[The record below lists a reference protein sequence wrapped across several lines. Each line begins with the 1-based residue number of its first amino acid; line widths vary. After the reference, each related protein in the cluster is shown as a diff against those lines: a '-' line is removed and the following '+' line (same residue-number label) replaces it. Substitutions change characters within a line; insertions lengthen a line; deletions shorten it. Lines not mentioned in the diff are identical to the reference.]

1 MTSQEQPPQG
11 EPGPEPAASEDA
23 PDAATGEARTTRGGY
38 EYTIVDDAAPETQGT
53 GGASAERARRGV
65 PIAVAAVAVVMA
77 AGLAALAT
85 WFFAGGGSSEDG
97 RVNQGVSNLLNA
109 FGQEQQFTS
118 TRYEGQEPPGFPD
131 LPRYEGTE
139 VVASV
144 LQVQDGDASYLV
156 VYDTDADRDD
166 VTAFYRDAFDED
178 PWQVEQGQDSASST
192 LFQFSNIEDA
202 DIEGIVLVTDS
213 KDADLTTIIVS
224 VQEVAGAPDDADG
237 FAPGEARTAPEGLP
251 ELPVVEDAVLVQ
263 SAFQRQ
269 AGGRLFALS
278 YLSQD
283 DADVILDL
291 YRTDLEDRGYTVED
305 LPAANTPPGGSGIGF
320 RHEGDDITGTVSVS
334 DFTVDDS
341 YRLIEVQVS
350 VGADGSS

>member
-1 MTSQEQPPQG
+1 MTSQEQPPHG
-11 EPGPEPAASEDA
+11 EPPQEPSPGADA
-23 PDAATGEARTTRGGY
+23 PDAATREAHTTRSGY
-38 EYTIVDDAAPETQGT
+38 EYTIVDEAAAETPGT
-53 GGASAERARRGV
+53 DGASGPRARRGV
-65 PIAVAAVAVVMA
+65 PMAIAAAAVVLAAAA
-77 AGLAALAT
+77 AGLAT
-85 WFFAGGGSSEDG
+85 WFVTGGGSGDDDH
-97 RVNQGVSNLLNA
+97 VNQGVSNLLTA
-109 FGQEQQFTS
+109 FGQDQQFNS
-118 TRYEGQEPPGFPD
+118 TRYEGREPPGFPD
-131 LPRYEGTE
+131 VPRYEGAD

-156 VYDTDADRDD
+156 VYDTDDDRED

-178 PWQVEQGQDSASST
+178 PWQVEQGQDSESST

-224 VQEVAGAPDDADG
+224 VQEVAGAPDDAED
-237 FAPGEARTAPEGLP
+237 FAPGEARNAPEGLP

-283 DADVILDL
+283 DTDVILDF
-291 YRTDLEDRGYTVED
+291 YRADLEDRGYTVED
-305 LPAANTPPGGSGIGF
+305 LPAENAPPGGAGIGF
-320 RHEGDDITGTVSVS
+320 QHEADGITGTVSVS
-334 DFTVDDS
+334 DFPVDDA
-341 YRLIEVQVS
+341 YRQIEVQVS
-350 VGADGSS
+350 VGADGGS

>member
-1 MTSQEQPPQG
+1 MTLQEQPQG
-11 EPGPEPAASEDA
+11 EPPPEPSAHEGA
-23 PDAATGEARTTRGGY
+23 PGEAHTTRGGY
-38 EYTIVDDAAPETQGT
+38 QYTIVDDSAAETRGT
-53 GGASAERARRGV
+53 GRVSRGARRGGV
-65 PIAVAAVAVVMA
+65 PIALAAAAVVLA
-77 AGLAALAT
+77 AAAAALAT
-85 WFFAGGGSSEDG
+85 WFVAGEGSPDDG
-97 RVNQGVSNLLNA
+97 RVHQGVSNLLNA
-109 FGQEQQFTS
+109 FGQDQQFTS

-131 LPRYEGTE
+131 LPRYGGAD

-156 VYDTDADRDD
+156 VYDTEDDRDD

-224 VQEVAGAPDDADG
+224 VQEVAGAPDEAED
-237 FAPGEARTAPEGLP
+237 FAPGEARSAPEGLP
-251 ELPVVEDAVLVQ
+251 ELPVVRDAVLVQ

-283 DADVILDL
+283 DTDVILDF
-291 YRTDLEDRGYTVED
+291 YRADLEDRGYTVED
-305 LPAANTPPGGSGIGF
+305 LPAENAPPGGAGIGF
-320 RHEGDDITGTVSVS
+320 RHEADGVTGTVSVS
-334 DFTVDDS
+334 DFPVDDA
-341 YRLIEVQVS
+341 YRQIEVQVS
-350 VGADGSS
+350 VGADGGS

>member
-11 EPGPEPAASEDA
+11 EPPPEPAASEDA
-23 PDAATGEARTTRGGY
+23 PDAATGEAHTTRGGY
-38 EYTIVDDAAPETQGT
+38 EYTIVDDAVAETRGND
-53 GGASAERARRGV
+53 GASGGGARRGV
-65 PIAVAAVAVVMA
+65 PFAIAAVAVILA

-85 WFFAGGGSSEDG
+85 WFLAGGGSSEDG
-97 RVNQGVSNLLNA
+97 RVNQGVSNVLNA

-131 LPRYEGTE
+131 VPRYEGAT

-144 LQVQDGDASYLV
+144 RQVQDGDASYLV
-156 VYDTDADRDD
+156 VYDTDDDRDD

-178 PWQVEQGQDSASST
+178 PWQVEQGQDSESST

-224 VQEVAGAPDDADG
+224 VQEVAGAPGDAED
-237 FAPGEARTAPEGLP
+237 FAPGEARNAPEGLP
-251 ELPVVEDAVLVQ
+251 DLPVVEDAVLVQ

-283 DADVILDL
+283 DTDVILDF
-291 YRTDLEDRGYTVED
+291 YRADLEDRGYTVED
-305 LPAANTPPGGSGIGF
+305 LPAENAPPGGAGIGF
-320 RHEGDDITGTVSVS
+320 QHEADGITGTVSVS
-334 DFTVDDS
+334 DFPVDDA
-341 YRLIEVQVS
+341 YRQIEVQVS
-350 VGADGSS
+350 IGADGGS